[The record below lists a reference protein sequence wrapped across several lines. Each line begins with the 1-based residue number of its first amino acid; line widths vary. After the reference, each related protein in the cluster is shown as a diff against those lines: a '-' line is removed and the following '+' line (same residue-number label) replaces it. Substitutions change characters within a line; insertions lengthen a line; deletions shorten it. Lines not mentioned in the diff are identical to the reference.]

1 MLQFLSIKN
10 YALIS
15 QLEINFNLGFTI
27 ITGETGAGKSIV
39 LDALSLIL
47 GQRADVAVLKN
58 KTEKCIVEA
67 IFEVSNLENE
77 LSESFKNQDID
88 FENQL
93 IIRREISPN
102 GKSRAFVNDSPT
114 NLNFL
119 KELTEKLID
128 VHSQHSNLLLNESH
142 FQLKVVDA
150 FARNESL
157 LSNYFVDY
165 QQFKQISNRYSLL
178 LKQSIQ
184 SQKEADYYQFQF
196 DQISQVKLLPEEQ
209 ESLENELQILT
220 HTEEIKRYLA
230 SAEGLLLTDEN
241 GIISNLK
248 EILNSFSHISSYF
261 SAAST
266 LSERI
271 KTVYYELKDIS
282 QEIEFLNEKID
293 CNPQRI
299 VEVQDRLDIIYKL
312 QHKHRV
318 STVRELLEIQAD
330 FEKKLQEIN
339 SYEGKLEKLKLEIS
353 NLQKILEQKSMLLSE
368 SRIAAIPNIEQKITE
383 MLFDLGIPN
392 ASFRIQRVENQEFN
406 ATGRDEVMFLFSAN
420 KNVEVQE
427 ISKIASGGEISRLML
442 SIKSLI
448 SESIKLPTL
457 IFDEIDSGISG
468 EIAHKMGEIIKQMA
482 KNSQIINITHLP
494 QVASKGD
501 FHYKVYKL
509 ETEVETST
517 KIRLLSHE
525 ERVQEIAKMLS
536 GKQLT
541 EIALQNA
548 REFLEHS

>member
-77 LSESFKNQDID
+77 LSESFKNQDTD